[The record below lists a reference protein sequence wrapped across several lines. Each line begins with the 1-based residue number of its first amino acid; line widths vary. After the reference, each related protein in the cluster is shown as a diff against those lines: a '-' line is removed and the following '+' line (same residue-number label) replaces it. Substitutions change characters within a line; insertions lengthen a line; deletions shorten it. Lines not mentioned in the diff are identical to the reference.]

1 MCVYLYIYI
10 HVCMGALPGQP
21 ALRLCPRRPGAY
33 IDMCRHVFVC
43 RDIHIYMCVYLY
55 IYTCVCMGALPGQP
69 ALRLCPRR
77 PGAYIDVYI

>member
-33 IDMCRHVFVC
+33 IDMYMYVEIYIYIYICVC
-43 RDIHIYMCVYLY
+43 IYIYIYMCVWE
-55 IYTCVCMGALPGQP
+55 
-69 ALRLCPRR
+69 LCLDNLLSASVLADPV
-77 PGAYIDVYI
+77 PI